1 MASKPPVLF
10 IAGTGQHSG
19 KTLLSLG
26 LVMHARS
33 TGMEARYMKPVGQR
47 TVEVDGRMVDEDVAL
62 IIDACGLPTPPE
74 LASPVTV
81 PSGFTRAFLLEG
93 KSSDE
98 LEQRILAGFAEV
110 SAGADVVI
118 VEGTGHAGVGSVV
131 DLSNARV
138 ASLLGAEVIIVTS
151 GGIGKPIDE
160 LCLNQALFERE
171 GVSLFGVVFNK
182 VLASRMAE
190 AREPVL
196 AWAGKHGQNVL
207 GFIPFDRLLSKITVG
222 QIAQETKA
230 VVHSGHR
237 SLGCLI
243 DKIIVGAESPHRFL
257 GHYGP
262 GVLALIPGD
271 REDLILAAVS
281 AQNTGGMEDGCSSAA
296 ICLTSGI
303 LPHPNTMA
311 IVKRSGIPLLT
322 VEDGMFAAASRV
334 SDLVA
339 KMTSAELEKV
349 DRAQDIVSKHLD
361 FTTLHER
368 FGIAQDGGRTE

>member
-1 MASKPPVLF
+1 VPP
-10 IAGTGQHSG
+10 
-19 KTLLSLG
+19 
-26 LVMHARS
+26 
-33 TGMEARYMKPVGQR
+33 
-47 TVEVDGRMVDEDVAL
+47 
-62 IIDACGLPTPPE
+62 
-74 LASPVTV
+74 
-81 PSGFTRAFLLEG
+81 GFTRAFLLEG
-93 KSSDE
+93 KRTDE
-98 LEQRILAGFAEV
+98 LEQRIMAGFAAV
-110 SAGADVVI
+110 SEGADVVI

-151 GGIGKPIDE
+151 GGIGRPIDE
-160 LCLNQALFERE
+160 LCLNEALFERE

-182 VLASRMAE
+182 VLASRME
-190 AREPVL
+190 ETREPVC
-196 AWAGKHGQNVL
+196 AWARSHNQNVL
-207 GFIPFDRLLSKITVG
+207 GFIPYDRLLSKITVG

-230 VVHSGHR
+230 VVHSGHK

-257 GHYGP
+257 GQYGP

-281 AQNTGGMEDGCSSAA
+281 AQNTTNGGEACSSAA

-311 IVKRSGIPLLT
+311 IVKRSAIPLLS

-339 KMTSAELEKV
+339 KMTSGELEKV
-349 DRAQDIVSKHLD
+349 DRAQEIVSKYLD

-368 FGIAQDGGRTE
+368 FGFAQEACGEQ